1 MGDRNRPQEPDWP
14 DDDIDL
20 GAFRG
25 VVLDDD
31 TTAVQIV
38 SEPPSAPAQ
47 PPSPAPED
55 SAEKQ

>member
-1 MGDRNRPQEPDWP
+1 MGDRNRSQEPDWP

-31 TTAVQIV
+31 TAVQIV